1 MKNQNRQFYL
11 VDFQILSEAI
21 KKTIQT
27 KELLKEGEAETIN
40 EAVKKTGISRSAYY
54 KYKDHVAPALDMQ
67 DDAIVSLAITTVDD
81 IAVCSRIL
89 RKIAKRKNR
98 VVTLNRGLPVKKQT
112 LISLAFETAETRSDI
127 KKLITNIENMKGVK
141 DVRQIGG
148 GEE

>member
-27 KELLKEGEAETIN
+27 
-40 EAVKKTGISRSAYY
+40 
-54 KYKDHVAPALDMQ
+54 DHVAPALDMQ

-89 RKIAKRKNR
+89 RKIAKGKNR

-127 KKLITNIENMKGVK
+127 KKLITNIENMKGGQ

>member
-1 MKNQNRQFYL
+1 MP
-11 VDFQILSEAI
+11 
-21 KKTIQT
+21 T
-27 KELLKEGEAETIN
+27 
-40 EAVKKTGISRSAYY
+40 

-89 RKIAKRKNR
+89 RKIAKGKNR